1 MPDKADETKG
11 KKLRP
16 SDIAGLENTL
26 SVVGSIRNN
35 IEKVEKEIG
44 VIISLSKEIEQNPS
58 LLDTIKKDPV
68 KILMERGLPELDAV
82 DAAMD
87 ISPEAV
93 REYLS
98 REHVG
103 GDTEMEC
110 SFTCKHTCRWTSSAA
125 LEA

>member
-1 MPDKADETKG
+1 MKNLSKG

-68 KILMERGLPELDAV
+68 KILMERGLPEPIAI

-103 GDTEMEC
+103 GATERGC
-110 SFTCKHTCRWTSSAA
+110 SYTCEHTCSWTRNA
-125 LEA
+125 

>member
-1 MPDKADETKG
+1 MSKG

-68 KILMERGLPELDAV
+68 KILMERGLPEPFITE
-82 DAAMD
+82 AAQN
-87 ISPEAV
+87 IS
-93 REYLS
+93 EYIIGFHNG
-98 REHVG
+98 RP
-103 GDTEMEC
+103 C
-110 SFTCKHTCRWTSSAA
+110 RKFTCAYSTPN
-125 LEA
+125 LV